1 MNTIITMKANKYK
14 LKPTQEQR
22 EKIAVQFGCARFVFN
37 DGLAKKKQFWD
48 SGAYNITRYELQS
61 MLVGMKKDKDTQ
73 WLKKA
78 HSQVLQSSLLH
89 LDTAFQNFFAG
100 RAKFPRFKSK
110 YGKQSCQYPQ
120 GVKIKDRLIFLPKVG
135 WVKAVIHREA
145 IGKIKTVTISR
156 DATGCYFA
164 SVLLDDQSVKPEK
177 IKQIETHI
185 GLDMGII
192 DFVTMSNGT
201 KIENPRFVNR
211 QLKNLRR
218 KQQQLSGKKKGSA
231 NHKKSKILVAKL
243 HKKVKNARNDF
254 QHKLSFDL
262 ANKNHVV
269 SIEDINMRGLSKN
282 HKLARHLLD
291 LGWFDFTKKLQYK
304 QDDRGHYLSKIDRFY
319 ASSKTCCDCHHK
331 VDSLPLGVREWTCS
345 SCGTVHDRDEN
356 AAINIDEQGIIK
368 IKAEGIT
375 VSACGDFNVS
385 RVTMNS
391 QTSTKQEAP
400 FIVHRT

>member
-1 MNTIITMKANKYK
+1 MKANKYK
-14 LKPTQEQR
+14 LNPTQEQR

-61 MLVGMKKDKDTQ
+61 LLVG
-73 WLKKA
+73 
-78 HSQVLQSSLLH
+78 
-89 LDTAFQNFFAG
+89 
-100 RAKFPRFKSK
+100 
-110 YGKQSCQYPQ
+110 
-120 GVKIKDRLIFLPKVG
+120 
-135 WVKAVIHREA
+135 
-145 IGKIKTVTISR
+145 
-156 DATGCYFA
+156 
-164 SVLLDDQSVKPEK
+164 
-177 IKQIETHI
+177 
-185 GLDMGII
+185 
-192 DFVTMSNGT
+192 
-201 KIENPRFVNR
+201 
-211 QLKNLRR
+211 
-218 KQQQLSGKKKGSA
+218 KQQPLSGKKKGSA

-319 ASSKTCCDCHHK
+319 ASSKTCCVCHYK

-356 AAINIDEQGIIK
+356 AAINSDEQGIIK
-368 IKAEGIT
+368 VKAEGIT

-391 QTSTKQEAP
+391 QTSTKQEAA